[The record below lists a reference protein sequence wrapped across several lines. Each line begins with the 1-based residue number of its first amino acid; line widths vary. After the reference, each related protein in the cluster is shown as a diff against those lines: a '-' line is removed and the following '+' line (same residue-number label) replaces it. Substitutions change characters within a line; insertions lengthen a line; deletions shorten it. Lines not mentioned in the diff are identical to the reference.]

1 MERFLEQSQYTDLTN
16 SSSFLTGDIS
26 EYEYLADIL
35 RSMNLSQ
42 FGNES
47 DHELLYNLIKQIQQK
62 VDSEQDASVLIYNLL
77 TFVPPLILAFGI
89 VGNILS
95 FIVLTK
101 FSKRFPSYHYLYVLA
116 SLDMVVLLTG
126 LLRLWVKQIT
136 GNDVA
141 SESNFL
147 CPLFTFLGFFSSV
160 ASVWIV
166 LAISIDRAIAI
177 KYPLKRYKEDVNK
190 RTKLIILIILIGSG
204 LVNIHFL
211 FTMGLQPNKSHDLT
225 SSCDPHLMYLN
236 FYRTVWAWIDAIIY
250 SWIPFCVIGITN
262 IFTIIGLF
270 IARKTRKSLNS
281 KEVKVSHREHYMTI
295 MVLTISIS
303 VLIMLVPVNTIMIML
318 IFWKNTVGS
327 NQELYSMQVAKTIGE
342 LLMYTSH
349 SVNFVLYYWAGS
361 QFRHQ
366 FGKVFFPK
374 KKEKRVHRMS
384 TFEPTCSK
392 SILSIDD
399 DL

>member
-1 MERFLEQSQYTDLTN
+1 MKYFIFSDLTSN
-16 SSSFLTGDIS
+16 SSFLTGDIF
-26 EYEYLADIL
+26 EYEYLAGIL

-62 VDSEQDASVLIYNLL
+62 VDSEQQASVLIYNLL
-77 TFVPPLILAFGI
+77 TFLPPLILAFGI

-101 FSKRFPSYHYLYVLA
+101 FSNKFPSYHYLYVLA
-116 SLDMVVLLTG
+116 SLDMVVLFTG
-126 LLRLWVKQIT
+126 LLRLWIKQIT
-136 GNDVA
+136 GKDVA
-141 SESNFL
+141 SESNIL

-190 RTKLIILIILIGSG
+190 RTKITILIILIASG
-204 LVNIHFL
+204 LANIHFL
-211 FTMGLQPNKSHDLT
+211 FTMGLQPNRSGDHST
-225 SSCDPHLMYLN
+225 SCDPHLSYLH
-236 FYRTVWAWIDAIIY
+236 FYRNVWTWIDAIIY
-250 SWIPFCVIGITN
+250 SWIPFCVIGVTN
-262 IFTIIGLF
+262 IITIIGLF
-270 IARKTRKSLNS
+270 IARKTRKSLNG
-281 KEVKVSHREHYMTI
+281 KEIKLSHREHYMTI

-303 VLIMLVPVNTIMIML
+303 VLIMLIPVNTIMIML
-318 IFWKNTVGS
+318 IFWKETIGS
-327 NQELYSMQVAKTIGE
+327 NQELYNMQLAKTIGE

-349 SVNFVLYYWAGS
+349 SINFVLYYWAGS

-374 KKEKRVHRMS
+374 KKEKKDRKMS
-384 TFEPTCSK
+384 TFEPSK
-392 SILSIDD
+392 SVMSIEDD
-399 DL
+399 PGV

>member
-1 MERFLEQSQYTDLTN
+1 MVPDLTSN
-16 SSSFLTGDIS
+16 SSYMTGDIS
-26 EYEYLADIL
+26 EYEYLAAIL

-47 DHELLYNLIKQIQQK
+47 DHELLYNLIKQIQKK
-62 VDSEQDASVLIYNLL
+62 VDSEQEASVLIYNLL
-77 TFVPPLILAFGI
+77 TFLPPLILAFGI

-101 FSKRFPSYHYLYVLA
+101 FSNRFPSYHYLYVLA

-141 SESNFL
+141 SKSNFL
-147 CPLFTFLGFFSSV
+147 CPLFTFLGFFSSI

-190 RTKLIILIILIGSG
+190 RTKTIILIILIGSG

-211 FTMGLQPNKSHDLT
+211 FTMGLQPNKSRDLT
-225 SSCDPHLMYLN
+225 SSCDPHLIYLN

-262 IFTIIGLF
+262 IITIIGLF
-270 IARKTRKSLNS
+270 VARKTRKSLNS
-281 KEVKVSHREHYMTI
+281 NEIKVSHREHYMTI

-318 IFWKNTVGS
+318 IFWKNTIGS
-327 NQELYSMQVAKTIGE
+327 NQELYNMQLAKTIGE

-374 KKEKRVHRMS
+374 KKEKRVQRMS

-392 SILSIDD
+392 SILSIED